1 MAGQFNHR
9 STADEVLDGINLAGK
24 RALVTGGASGIG
36 VETVRALASKGA
48 EVVIAARNVEQAE
61 AAKKS
66 IAASTGNHSIR
77 IVTLDLASLAKVE
90 SAANECLQRFDRLD
104 FLINNAGVMAC
115 PFAQTEEGLELQFGS
130 NHIGHFYFTKCLM
143 PLLLAGAPSR
153 VISLTSMAHRMSP
166 VVFDDIQYA
175 TRAYDKWQAYGQS
188 KTANAL
194 FAVALNARFSGR
206 GVEAFSVHPGAIATP
221 LGRHLA
227 AEEIEQLIKDN
238 ARSATNPEDAEQ
250 GGIKTVAQ
258 GAATSVFA
266 ATAAEL
272 SGKGGAYLENCGIA
286 EVVPNDPTFRG
297 GVRNYAVD
305 VEQADR
311 LWNVSESLVS
321 QILGR

>member
-1 MAGQFNHR
+1 MAGHFNHR
-9 STADEVLDGINLAGK
+9 STADEVLDGIDLTGK

-61 AAKKS
+61 AAKTS

-77 IVTLDLASLAKVE
+77 IVTLDLASLATVE
-90 SAANECLQRFDRLD
+90 SAANECLQRFVRLD

-143 PLLLAGAPSR
+143 PLLLTGAPSR
-153 VISLTSMAHRMSP
+153 VVSLTSMAHRMSP

-175 TRAYDKWQAYGQS
+175 TRAYDKWQAYSQS

-206 GVEAFSVHPGAIATP
+206 GVEAFSVHPVLSRHHWGDIWRRKRLNSSSRTMRRLQQTRKTRSRAVLKLSRKARQLPFMPRP
-221 LGRHLA
+221 LPSC
-227 AEEIEQLIKDN
+227 Q
-238 ARSATNPEDAEQ
+238 AR
-250 GGIKTVAQ
+250 
-258 GAATSVFA
+258 
-266 ATAAEL
+266 
-272 SGKGGAYLENCGIA
+272 
-286 EVVPNDPTFRG
+286 VVPTLKI
-297 GVRNYAVD
+297 AV
-305 VEQADR
+305 
-311 LWNVSESLVS
+311 SLK
-321 QILGR
+321 